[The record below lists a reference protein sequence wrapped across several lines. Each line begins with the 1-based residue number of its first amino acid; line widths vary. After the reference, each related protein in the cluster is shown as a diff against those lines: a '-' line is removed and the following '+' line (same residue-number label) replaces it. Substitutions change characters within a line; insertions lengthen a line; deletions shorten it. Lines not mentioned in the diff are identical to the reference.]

1 MLRLA
6 TLSVF
11 ALVGCAPAAP
21 AVMSSTPASVVIG
34 GANGLPT
41 DIGSATEA
49 AQTQCAAQGRDARFA
64 GDVQLARG
72 NLGAIQ
78 QALRF
83 DRVPRD

>member
-1 MLRLA
+1 MSRLVLRPRLA
-6 TLSVF
+6 L
-11 ALVGCAPAAP
+11 AACAPAVS

-83 DRVPRD
+83 DCVPRD